1 MPNNTNGIRRI
12 ESLIEIPQG
21 SFTGYYWM
29 SDQDY
34 PEKVNGKFDAPK
46 TINPFIIEAMLWDEI
61 NKKSIM
67 ITYTGK
73 YQIFEYDLNIL
84 ESEGKLEPEKNYMAH
99 RLGDVKKVK
108 FKQFWREEE
117 DLNCENFPVL
127 ELKAQI
133 FVGFE

>member
-1 MPNNTNGIRRI
+1 
-12 ESLIEIPQG
+12 
-21 SFTGYYWM
+21 
-29 SDQDY
+29 
-34 PEKVNGKFDAPK
+34 
-46 TINPFIIEAMLWDEI
+46 
-61 NKKSIM
+61 M